1 MNPQDREEKSRP
13 FQLYKYFTITSFVFI
28 FLGTIVL
35 SYLNTHWAKEMQFK
49 KNQDYAQLLVSN
61 LNHQIF
67 RQFVIPMSLRYGKIQ
82 LSDKKQFERMD
93 TIIRGTLHGFNVE
106 MMNVYDLNNVIAY
119 SFDKELMGIKDIGGR
134 GYQNA
139 VLGKSSSEIEQM
151 GDFFEIL
158 IGFPKEIKVTTF
170 APLHAERS
178 LASTTGPVIGV
189 IEIVQN
195 VTEDFQTIFKFQV
208 FVVLT
213 ITLVMALLFL
223 ALIYIVKRG
232 ENIIRQRAQE
242 QIKLKEQL
250 SRAQHMSSIG
260 EMVAGVSHEIRNP
273 LGIISSSAA
282 LLKKKIAHTE
292 PSNAIPDIIIEEAA
306 RLNSIITDFLNFA
319 KPRQPDFTDCNIEKV
334 LEKNLKFLA
343 SDIQDKGYRIQREAI
358 TDLPS
363 IKADPDMLYQVF
375 LNILINAM
383 QSMPSGGDIK
393 ILVTADDRQVAIEF
407 QDSGTGIA
415 DDIKEKIWNPFFTT
429 KEKGTGLGLGIVKK
443 IIEMHEGSI
452 RIENR
457 QPKGVSVTVAL
468 PID

>member
-1 MNPQDREEKSRP
+1 
-13 FQLYKYFTITSFVFI
+13 
-28 FLGTIVL
+28 
-35 SYLNTHWAKEMQFK
+35 
-49 KNQDYAQLLVSN
+49 
-61 LNHQIF
+61 
-67 RQFVIPMSLRYGKIQ
+67 
-82 LSDKKQFERMD
+82 
-93 TIIRGTLHGFNVE
+93 
-106 MMNVYDLNNVIAY
+106 
-119 SFDKELMGIKDIGGR
+119 
-134 GYQNA
+134 
-139 VLGKSSSEIEQM
+139 
-151 GDFFEIL
+151 
-158 IGFPKEIKVTTF
+158 
-170 APLHAERS
+170 
-178 LASTTGPVIGV
+178 
-189 IEIVQN
+189 
-195 VTEDFQTIFKFQV
+195 
-208 FVVLT
+208 VVLT